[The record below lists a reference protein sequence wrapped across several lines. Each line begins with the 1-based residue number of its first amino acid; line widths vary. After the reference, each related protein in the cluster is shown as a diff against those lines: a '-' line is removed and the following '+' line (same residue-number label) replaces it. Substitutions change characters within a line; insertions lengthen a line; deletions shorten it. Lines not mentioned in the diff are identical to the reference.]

1 MKVKSMDVSIK
12 ENIEKM
18 LNAGKENGG
27 IKTTTITQ
35 LLNDLGVYS
44 EEQYDKIIELIE
56 ERNITLVVDSTE
68 RRNMILDSSK
78 ISIMPKTLSVEAIVK
93 KLKYKEIDLDTE
105 FQRKRSL
112 WTKTVKSQLIES
124 LMIQLPIPPMYF
136 DARDTNK
143 WKIIDSLQRLC
154 TLADGTGE
162 ESGEVKTATDVS

>member
-1 MKVKSMDVSIK
+1 MSTKMKVKSMDVSIK

-93 KLKYKEIDLDTE
+93 KT
-105 FQRKRSL
+105 
-112 WTKTVKSQLIES
+112 
-124 LMIQLPIPPMYF
+124 
-136 DARDTNK
+136 
-143 WKIIDSLQRLC
+143 
-154 TLADGTGE
+154 
-162 ESGEVKTATDVS
+162 

>member
-1 MKVKSMDVSIK
+1 MSTKMKVKSMDVSIK

-93 KLKYKEIDLDTE
+93 K
-105 FQRKRSL
+105 
-112 WTKTVKSQLIES
+112 TKI
-124 LMIQLPIPPMYF
+124 
-136 DARDTNK
+136 
-143 WKIIDSLQRLC
+143 
-154 TLADGTGE
+154 
-162 ESGEVKTATDVS
+162 